1 MEDLT
6 YYLQRAV
13 NDRASDLF
21 FIAGSPVC
29 EKLEKVV
36 QHVNDERLFSPHT
49 EELVKQLYIQ
59 AGRSTDKLM
68 EQGDDDFSF
77 AVPGLAR
84 FRVNTYRQRGS
95 LAAVV
100 RVVAFNIPNWQELN
114 IP

>member
-49 EELVKQLYIQ
+49 EELVKQ
-59 AGRSTDKLM
+59 
-68 EQGDDDFSF
+68 
-77 AVPGLAR
+77 P
-84 FRVNTYRQRGS
+84 
-95 LAAVV
+95 
-100 RVVAFNIPNWQELN
+100 
-114 IP
+114 

>member
-36 QHVNDERLFSPHT
+36 QHVNDELLFSPHT

-84 FRVNTYRQRGS
+84 CGARGGFQHPQ
-95 LAAVV
+95 LA
-100 RVVAFNIPNWQELN
+100 RIEYSRTGYQFSQPN
-114 IP
+114 